1 MSQPHFWLNGKLVN
15 REEARVDMLANG
27 LHYGTGVF
35 EGIRCY
41 DTGGKAG
48 IFQLAGLTDRAL
60 KSYTKGLGRYP
71 DRIDTHLL
79 VANLM
84 RETGNEMEA
93 ARRFQYLAATA
104 ERDDLFTIAIDGI
117 LNLRAQQ
124 QSQVSNQLVEWAMR
138 VTLERLAARSH
149 RFYLHRLAADLAE
162 DVLLKGGTFPVHM
175 SHVESVLAPPDG
187 AMILGETDIEPNAV
201 LRFGPR
207 QWGVQFHPE
216 FDADIM
222 RRYVEARREIIRG
235 EGSDP
240 EAMIAAAAETPE
252 STLILNRFAMLVG

>member
-1 MSQPHFWLNGKLVN
+1 MLGDGTILVLKTGETLAPVKAVRGDFEKWITANLGLPKHRIKLCEAYDGEPLPDISSISGIVVTGSPSMVTD
-15 REEARVDMLANG
+15 RPAWSEEAAAWLAKVVKDDRVPVLGLCYGHQLLA
-27 LHYGTGVF
+27 H
-35 EGIRCY
+35 
-41 DTGGKAG
+41 
-48 IFQLAGLTDRAL
+48 
-60 KSYTKGLGRYP
+60 GLGGEVGKNP
-71 DRIDTHLL
+71 
-79 VANLM
+79 NG
-84 RETGNEMEA
+84 REIGTVE
-93 ARRFQYLAATA
+93 
-104 ERDDLFTIAIDGI
+104 
-117 LNLRAQQ
+117 LR
-124 QSQVSNQLVEWAMR
+124 MD
-138 VTLERLAARSH
+138 
-149 RFYLHRLAADLAE
+149 AADLAE